1 MKQILHTLW
10 IVLAMLAGL
19 SACSD
24 DKLGQE
30 GEGTIL
36 PNGDVVLKVNA
47 NIPVPR
53 QIVTRDI
60 DPDGLGVN
68 TLYLFCFDQ
77 FGSYIGRREATDLTT
92 TNVEGHYSFTVTVP
106 GSTRIIH
113 FLSNIYLDDISAS
126 PGMNETTLIPSLV
139 SASGRMIY
147 WGRKTFADLAALEAF
162 GKGEGENPN
171 VELFRNQAQVRWE
184 IEKGSAAETAN
195 LQVFGYA
202 LCNRRAW
209 GTVAP
214 FNTSVTSDSERFN
227 FTLDNPFITEP
238 SEEYRA
244 LASDLENVTVR
255 SSEPGDPH
263 YMFESPNTL
272 DEPVYAV
279 MKIGTDPD
287 DPAQYKFYKIMFVDG
302 NKNQLPIY
310 RNYQYVIRIKA
321 LPDQLGYSSYSEA
334 KNGIAAN
341 NAWVSVDPEIPEIS
355 DGTHTLNI
363 LNGTTQIFNA
373 GGKQFIDFT
382 YNGSDAV
389 SVSWLENDGSLSGKV
404 PVVTNTG
411 NDYRVEMELAQPGE
425 DPVVGRLL
433 IRAGV
438 FSRQIKIYL
447 MKPFEF
453 KPVWVSS
460 GVPMVKGERMSMT
473 FVIPDNYPEELF
485 PITCKIATNKM
496 NANNDLGIQL
506 PIISE
511 ACEYDLVNEAGA
523 TYKRTTNWGYKFLYT
538 ATRPGVQEVFFTLN
552 VSEGNDPTGTVSNCE
567 YAQEGINHTHVFVEA
582 DNFQDEEKVVLF
594 QSGSSNRRITI
605 TDAPKNNPGFRN
617 INLFPTKN
625 QQVEVT
631 FNLTDNDQ
639 LRAPAQGTKMRI
651 ATAAL
656 VPDFSGD
663 YSAERALY
671 DNDGEPTGTVNGIS
685 YYIVNP
691 TAATHT
697 LHFKTK
703 TPHVEDL
710 VRFSIDGDAGNEDSN
725 TWYKSAAVEL
735 TADPGS
741 FTFTDFHIVDDDPEI
756 DYVKYGIGQPADI
769 HFSISDDAVKTT
781 DLKVFIHTDNLIP
794 DPTDPNARWLEKTTG
809 GYYFTIPQNFE
820 LLTRG
825 TLKFLTNRIAS
836 AETVTISTFDDTQ
849 ALFTS
854 ASASFANQPIT
865 GTIQLDDKGLLAT
878 TSFIV
883 LERKNGTRV
892 GDFNVQSVDG
902 NHVATYKLT
911 VRPEYDFTMDEPLT
925 IYYKSPDN
933 SLVYQAVTTF
943 NDLVAHES
951 GEQVPLII
959 LNRN

>member
-10 IVLAMLAGL
+10 IVLAMLAGF
-19 SACSD
+19 SACTDEVVVKDNGST
-24 DKLGQE
+24 L
-30 GEGTIL
+30 L
-36 PNGDVVLKVNA
+36 PNGDVLLKVNA
-47 NIPVPR
+47 TIPVPR

-77 FGSYIGRREATDLTT
+77 FGSYIGRREATDFTT
-92 TNVEGHYSFTVTVP
+92 QVEGRYGFTVTVP

-113 FLSNIYLDDISAS
+113 FLSNVYLDDISAS

-147 WGRKTFADLAALEAF
+147 WGRKTFANQAELEAF

-184 IEKGSAAETAN
+184 IKENSAAATAG

-214 FNTSVTSDSERFN
+214 FNTSATSDSERFN

-238 SEEYRA
+238 SEEYRT

-255 SSEPGDPH
+255 SSESGDPH

-279 MKIGTDPD
+279 MRIGTDEET
-287 DPAQYKFYKIMFVDG
+287 AKYYKIMFVDG

-310 RNYQYVIRIKA
+310 RNYQYVIRITA

-373 GGKQFIDFT
+373 GGKQYIDFT
-382 YNGSDAV
+382 YTGNDAV
-389 SVSWLENDGSLSGKV
+389 SVSWLENDGSLSGTV
-404 PVVTNTG
+404 PVVTSTG
-411 NDYRVEMELAQPGE
+411 NSNNYRVEMELAQPGE

-438 FSRQIKIYL
+438 FTRQIKIYL

-453 KPVWVSS
+453 KPVWVST

-496 NANNDLGIQL
+496 NANSDLGIQL

-511 ACEYDLVNEAGA
+511 TCEYDLVNEAGA
-523 TYKRTTNWGYKFLYT
+523 TYKRSTNWGYKFLYT

-552 VSEGNDPTGTVSNCE
+552 VSEGNDPSGTVGGCTESNL
-567 YAQEGINHTHVFVEA
+567 HTHVFLEA
-582 DNFQDEEKVVLF
+582 DNFQDEEKLVLF
-594 QSGSSNRRITI
+594 QSGSINRRITI
-605 TDAPKNNPGFRN
+605 TDAPENNPGFRN
-617 INLFPTKN
+617 ISLFPTRN
-625 QQVEVT
+625 QPVEVT
-631 FNLTDNDQ
+631 FNLMEGNQ
-639 LRAPAQGTKMRI
+639 SNLAAGIKMRI

-656 VPDFSGD
+656 VPDSTN
-663 YSAERALY
+663 YPQEQALY
-671 DNDGEPTGTVNGIS
+671 GNNGNPTGTVNGIS

-697 LHFKTK
+697 LHFLTK

-710 VRFSIDGDAGNEDSN
+710 VRFSIDADAGNEDPS

-735 TADPGS
+735 TANPGS
-741 FTFTDFHIVDDDPEI
+741 FTFTNFHIVDDDPDI
-756 DYVKYGIGQPADI
+756 DYVKYGIGQPADL

-781 DLKVFIHTDNLIP
+781 DLKVFIRTDNLIP
-794 DPTDPNARWLEKTTG
+794 DPTDPNAKWLEKTTG
-809 GYYFTIPQNFE
+809 GYYFTIPQNFG
-820 LLTRG
+820 LLNRG

-836 AETVTISTFDDTQ
+836 AETVTISTFDGTQ
-849 ALFTS
+849 ALFTP

-865 GTIQLDDKGLLAT
+865 GTIRLDDNGLLAT

-902 NHVATYKLT
+902 NNVATYKLT

-951 GEQVPLII
+951 GEQVPLIT